1 MAGSEIALP
10 RSQMTTG
17 MHAGMTFM
25 KFARGQMLK
34 PEVKPFTWGIITTW
48 ALLMPLGFAGKEAR
62 LTSTYHT
69 PPKH

>member
-1 MAGSEIALP
+1 
-10 RSQMTTG
+10 

-48 ALLMPLGFAGKEAR
+48 ALLMPLGYANKEAR